1 MTTNELIA
9 VAHFLG
15 DEITDTQVNR
25 LMDEVR
31 QSVSIADREVI
42 LSCLDGNDFY
52 TALRE
57 NERELGGYSRY

>member
-9 VAHFLG
+9 IANFLG
-15 DEITDTQVNR
+15 DEITEVQVNR

-42 LSCLDGNDFY
+42 LSGLDGNGFY

-57 NERELGGYSRY
+57 NECELGGYSRY